1 MHHCYFQG
9 KSLVDDV
16 GDDLS
21 RTSQVTVRRVSL
33 SHVFITTRIRF
44 KLI

>member
-16 GDDLS
+16 GEVGF
-21 RTSQVTVRRVSL
+21 RFE
-33 SHVFITTRIRF
+33 SHISSDGQKSKFKPRF
-44 KLI
+44 YYYSY